1 MGGAKA
7 TLVTPNSIKPRRS
20 PLFLSITLS
29 SSPPPPCPLSCT
41 SLLTILSAS
50 SFICTGTF
58 HPCRSPLF
66 PLNFDALQVIRHDRL
81 KHDVKLIGTIAF
93 KHDSNFTGRV
103 VSSGDTALGSVALV
117 CGIGLYRSLEVASM
131 SGCWCVSSTCLGS
144 VLPALLVL
152 LLFLSLV
159 VLVSYHYLL
168 RFDVLGCGL
177 LALCCVVCSL
187 WVPVSLCPLFD
198 LACLL
203 CLTCSFSSSPCL
215 LSWPSLFLLIA
226 VACFLCFTWSSLSP
240 LLAVALILVSDVSCQ
255 SLLVSVFV
263 LAYLNLI
270 FLLVYLVLA
279 VIHSRWPWSVSATLS
294 ISLGSLR
301 FLSISFW
308 FILATLSAHLGPAPP
323 DTTISICKRSGRQL
337 GGVRPRCVSIRLCI
351 ISFVGE
357 TLAIDNEALAPYQQR
372 PLQGSSITHH
382 YATQLRINVV
392 F

>member
-1 MGGAKA
+1 MGEVAGQRSVAFVMLWRIAVAAKA
-7 TLVTPNSIKPRRS
+7 HALTDGWCQRDIGDPQLYKASPFS
-20 PLFLSITLS
+20 PLSFHHALFLPTTPTPLILSHALHYLLS
-29 SSPPPPCPLSCT
+29 SLRPP
-41 SLLTILSAS
+41 S
-50 SFICTGTF
+50 SV
-58 HPCRSPLF
+58 
-66 PLNFDALQVIRHDRL
+66 QVIRHDRL

-93 KHDSNFTGRV
+93 KHDSKFTGRV

-131 SGCWCVSSTCLGS
+131 FGCWCVSSTCLGS
-144 VLPALLVL
+144 VLPVLLIL
-152 LLFLSLV
+152 LLFLPLV

-187 WVPVSLCPLFD
+187 WVPVSLCSLFD

-203 CLTCSFSSSPCL
+203 CLACSFSSSPCL

-240 LLAVALILVSDVSCQ
+240 FLAVALILVSDVSCQ

-279 VIHSRWPWSVSATLS
+279 VIHSRWPWSISATLS
-294 ISLGSLR
+294 ISLASLR
-301 FLSISFW
+301 FLSLSF
-308 FILATLSAHLGPAPP
+308 
-323 DTTISICKRSGRQL
+323 
-337 GGVRPRCVSIRLCI
+337 
-351 ISFVGE
+351 
-357 TLAIDNEALAPYQQR
+357 
-372 PLQGSSITHH
+372 GSSWRPSQPILVPHRQTRLFQS
-382 YATQLRINVV
+382 ARDRVV
-392 F
+392 S